1 MNTWNLLCFTVTRR
15 ALLGSCTD
23 SPHPRACLGMGQ
35 DPPAVGMLNPEP
47 CQLSSAGPEAKCMK
61 IL

>member
-15 ALLGSCTD
+15 ALLGPRRLPAPKSMPWDGTRPSSCRVL
-23 SPHPRACLGMGQ
+23 S
-35 DPPAVGMLNPEP
+35 PEP
-47 CQLSSAGPEAKCMK
+47 CPLSSAGPEAKCMK